1 MLLKHKNLLKKV
13 SKKIIF
19 TDRSNELLNSYLK
32 DISKYK
38 ILESSEIA
46 KLILEAQN
54 GNEKSKNK
62 VVQSN
67 LRFVVTI
74 AKQFQHRGI
83 DLMDL
88 IAAGNEGI
96 IKAVDKFDPS
106 RGVTFLS
113 YAVWWIKQAIYKTI
127 YWNSR
132 EIRLPMSQQ
141 LLVNRILDATNQFL
155 QNNSRNP
162 SSEEISELTGIP
174 TDQIDYL
181 AQFSNKLV
189 SVDDFI
195 GGDEDNSQVCDIIPD
210 GEIPL
215 EDQVNKIDISKEIHH
230 YLNKLSIRE
239 HDILIMYFGLGIEPV
254 PHKTIAAMYGVGT
267 ERIRQIKEGA
277 LNKLQRRFGNKLKT
291 LW

>member
-1 MLLKHKNLLKKV
+1 MLLNLKILLQRV

-46 KLILEAQN
+46 KLILEAQE

-88 IAAGNEGI
+88 IAAGNEGL
-96 IKAVDKFDPS
+96 IKAVAKFDPS

-155 QNNSRNP
+155 QKNSRNP

-210 GEIPL
+210 GGIPL
-215 EDQVNKIDISKEIHH
+215 EDQVNKIYISKEIHR

-239 HDILIMYFGLGIEPV
+239 HDILIMYFGLGMEPV

>member
-1 MLLKHKNLLKKV
+1 M

-46 KLILEAQN
+46 KLILEAQE

-141 LLVNRILDATNQFL
+141 LLVNRILDATNLFL
-155 QNNSRNP
+155 QKNSRNP

-174 TDQIDYL
+174 TDQI
-181 AQFSNKLV
+181 
-189 SVDDFI
+189 
-195 GGDEDNSQVCDIIPD
+195 IPD

-215 EDQVNKIDISKEIHH
+215 EDQVNKIYISKEIHH

>member
-1 MLLKHKNLLKKV
+1 MLLKQKNLPQRV

-113 YAVWWIKQAIYKTI
+113 YAVWWIK
-127 YWNSR
+127 
-132 EIRLPMSQQ
+132 
-141 LLVNRILDATNQFL
+141 
-155 QNNSRNP
+155 
-162 SSEEISELTGIP
+162 
-174 TDQIDYL
+174 
-181 AQFSNKLV
+181 
-189 SVDDFI
+189 
-195 GGDEDNSQVCDIIPD
+195 
-210 GEIPL
+210 
-215 EDQVNKIDISKEIHH
+215 KE
-230 YLNKLSIRE
+230 K
-239 HDILIMYFGLGIEPV
+239 
-254 PHKTIAAMYGVGT
+254 
-267 ERIRQIKEGA
+267 
-277 LNKLQRRFGNKLKT
+277 
-291 LW
+291 

>member
-1 MLLKHKNLLKKV
+1 MLLKQKNLLHRV

-96 IKAVDKFDPS
+96 IKAVDNLKPKFREVIMLCEIYGFTYEEASKKLNCPIGTIKS
-106 RGVTFLS
+106 R
-113 YAVWWIKQAIYKTI
+113 IYNAKK
-127 YWNSR
+127 
-132 EIRLPMSQQ
+132 ELAEVLQD
-141 LLVNRILDATNQFL
+141 LL
-155 QNNSRNP
+155 
-162 SSEEISELTGIP
+162 
-174 TDQIDYL
+174 
-181 AQFSNKLV
+181 
-189 SVDDFI
+189 
-195 GGDEDNSQVCDIIPD
+195 
-210 GEIPL
+210 
-215 EDQVNKIDISKEIHH
+215 
-230 YLNKLSIRE
+230 
-239 HDILIMYFGLGIEPV
+239 
-254 PHKTIAAMYGVGT
+254 
-267 ERIRQIKEGA
+267 
-277 LNKLQRRFGNKLKT
+277 
-291 LW
+291 